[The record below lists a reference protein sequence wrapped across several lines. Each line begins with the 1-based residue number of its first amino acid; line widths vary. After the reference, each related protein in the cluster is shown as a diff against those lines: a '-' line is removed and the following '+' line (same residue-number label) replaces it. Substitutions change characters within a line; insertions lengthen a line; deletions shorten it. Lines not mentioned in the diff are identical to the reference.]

1 MTKNPVTTPLST
13 TAPVL
18 TTYGTADRADAFVA
32 QVTAYNP
39 VISGA
44 TSSRTNNQVVNV
56 LREVVAEL
64 QALRTTG
71 ADTKAAVEKT
81 TALLDQVTGGGNAM
95 LTETA

>member
-1 MTKNPVTTPLST
+1 
-13 TAPVL
+13 VL
-18 TTYGTADRADAFVA
+18 TTYGTADRADAFAA

-39 VISGA
+39 VISA
-44 TSSRTNNQVVNV
+44 NVSSSSANNQVVNV